1 MGKREKEGVSRDQD
15 RGGGENRQGKRRG
28 RGGLQE
34 RNNQLSIDMQKETE
48 KEQRSRWMLQSH
60 CTAYRNTAT
69 TVIHYI
75 ATYTV
80 GFNQYCY
87 NIVSVSGSLHTSEA
101 LEMPIDEYI
110 FVNKM
115 IKFRFFVK
123 ILHKILT

>member
-60 CTAYRNTAT
+60 CTAYRNTAIT
-69 TVIHYI
+69 LSHSYHCYTLHSYI
-75 ATYTV
+75 YSRV
-80 GFNQYCY
+80 Q
-87 NIVSVSGSLHTSEA
+87 
-101 LEMPIDEYI
+101 PI
-110 FVNKM
+110 
-115 IKFRFFVK
+115 
-123 ILHKILT
+123 LL